1 MRFQTLIRFLAA
13 LIVLTIVAVTLF
25 VMAQF
30 FGIIDSNAPSEILGS
45 DKINRLIS
53 KKDEDSDLVS
63 IDEVRRKLRSRNQPR
78 IVLGNPAFEKA
89 RRMLARGEFE
99 DARSGLEDIV
109 TKYPGTPAERE
120 AYRVLG
126 EIRLD
131 EVMEHR
137 PEDGKY
143 VYKVKSGDSFLQI
156 VSRHKTN
163 LDMLKYMNNLTRIDR
178 LRPND
183 ELLIMPLNFSLRIV
197 PRLNQ
202 LFLIDSSG
210 EVIKYYE
217 PVVDMA
223 VSKNVGKSKRI
234 KAIIEN
240 IRGYSEGKRVNVT
253 HDNYRGAAK
262 RIRITNPLINIV
274 GEDTQVDDNFR
285 GIVLS
290 RPDIEELALLLRSSN
305 TVEIRY

>member
-1 MRFQTLIRFLAA
+1 MRLQTLIRFTAA
-13 LIVLTIVAVTLF
+13 LIVLTMVTVTLF
-25 VMAQF
+25 MIAEF
-30 FGIIDSNAPSEILGS
+30 FGFIDSNTSKDLVGS
-45 DKINRLIS
+45 DKINLLIN
-53 KKDEDSDLVS
+53 KENEVSDLVS
-63 IDEVRRKLRSRNQPR
+63 IDEVRRKLKSKDQPR

-99 DARSGLEDIV
+99 KARSGLEEIV

-137 PEDGKY
+137 PKDGKY
-143 VYKVKSGDSFLQI
+143 IYKVKPGDSFLKI

-178 LRPND
+178 LRPKD
-183 ELLIMPLNFSLRIV
+183 ELLIMPLNFSLRVV

-202 LFLIDSSG
+202 LFLIGSTG
-210 EVIKYYE
+210 EVVKYYE

-223 VSKNVGKSKRI
+223 VSKNISKSKRI
-234 KAIIEN
+234 KSVIEN

-253 HDNYRGAAK
+253 HDKYRGAAK
-262 RIRITNPLINIV
+262 RIKIADPLISIV

>member
-45 DKINRLIS
+45 DKISRLIS

-99 DARSGLEDIV
+99 DARSGLEEIV

-210 EVIKYYE
+210 EV
-217 PVVDMA
+217 
-223 VSKNVGKSKRI
+223 
-234 KAIIEN
+234 N